1 MPSHTCK
8 RCGYSTVWAKD
19 LAKHLHKAIPCIPT
33 DLDHFIPRDVLLEEL
48 QASKRKYVRKAPA
61 APPQTIT
68 NNINNNITNNI
79 NNDHSTHQHI
89 HIHVNN
95 FGEENLKYLKLAG
108 GDGGELLKALPDLAS
123 LIRAIHYNPNHP
135 ENHNVC
141 VTNLKDD
148 VAFVMKDDEFQPA
161 SAKDCAEKLLLTTR
175 RLWEVYESWN
185 EDIEETPELA
195 QWRALI
201 KLMADKLSHPSER
214 RVHKEVRKKQEEVLR
229 VMHHESK
236 KIWPEGSRDVRK
248 SSSHDTESM
257 SKYGGS

>member
-1 MPSHTCK
+1 MTLHSCK
-8 RCGYSTVWAKD
+8 RCGYETKYTTN
-19 LAKHLHKAIPCIPT
+19 LRKHLKREFRCVPI
-33 DLDHFIPRDVLLEEL
+33 DLEHHFDPRDLLSEL
-48 QASKRKYVRKAPA
+48 DNRRRPKAPA

-68 NNINNNITNNI
+68 NNITNNI
-79 NNDHSTHQHI
+79 HNDHSTHQHI

-161 SAKDCAEKLLLTTR
+161 SAKECAEKLLLTTR